1 VAETESVQRQR
12 WWHWLVPITLL
23 SPRVQVLLVSRL
35 LSELGMATLTY
46 GAMVHLAREG
56 AEQIEIT
63 LVSTAG
69 AIAALIFGLRGGI
82 IADSVS
88 RRVALALAYLAQ
100 AALCIVIPLQFGVS
114 FVSLLVLVFS
124 VRILTQVV
132 SPAVKAAVVLVA
144 SATEVGTAITLLAMA
159 GGVGSGVGT
168 AILAPTL
175 IKLVDIRWLL
185 YLVGVIL
192 LLAAIRT
199 LRLPSERETDA
210 RDADGEER
218 ERLSILGAGR
228 WLVANPALATVIVSG
243 AIVAVLNDIFE
254 SLQPVYVRDEL
265 NTDPANAIYVF
276 APGLVGVI
284 AAVILSPLLVRWP
297 GERWLIG
304 LSVVCMSVGLIL
316 LGVINRIDGALA
328 PYNPLG
334 AFNRF
339 GLHLSDAVLAAGLV
353 AILVKFGASAAT
365 TAAQAFINRQVDYG
379 QQGGAFGMQTL
390 VQNGIG
396 VGGTLVAGA
405 VAQRYGT
412 PVVFLVAPLVIVVV
426 VTLIVRTGR
435 REETPKALSS

>member
-1 VAETESVQRQR
+1 MAEDIVRQR

-23 SPRVQVLLVSRL
+23 TPRVQVLLVSRL

-46 GAMVHLAREG
+46 GTMVYLAREG

-63 LVSTAG
+63 LISTAG
-69 AIAALIFGLRGGI
+69 AVAAMIFGLRGGI

-88 RRVALALAYLAQ
+88 RRVALAIAYLAQ
-100 AALCIVIPLQFGVS
+100 AVLCVVVPYQFGVS
-114 FVSLLVLVFS
+114 FISLLVLVFS

-144 SATEVGTAITLLAMA
+144 TATEVGTAITLLAMA
-159 GGVGSGVGT
+159 GGIGSGIGT
-168 AILAPTL
+168 AVLAPTL
-175 IKLVDIRWLL
+175 IKLIDIRWML
-185 YLVGVIL
+185 YVVGVIL

-199 LRLPSERETDA
+199 LKLPSERTSFEGDPA
-210 RDADGEER
+210 SEER

-284 AAVILSPLLVRWP
+284 VAVVLSPLLVRWP

-304 LSVVCMSVGLIL
+304 LSVVCMSIGLVLLGLIQ
-316 LGVINRIDGALA
+316 RIDTALA
-328 PYNPLG
+328 PLNPLG
-334 AFNRF
+334 ALDRF
-339 GLHLSDAVLAAGLV
+339 GLELSDAVLAAGLV
-353 AILVKFGASAAT
+353 AVLVKFGASAAT
-365 TAAQAFINRQVDYG
+365 TAAQAFINRQVSYG
-379 QQGGAFGMQTL
+379 RQGGAFGMQSL
-390 VQNGIG
+390 VQNAIG
-396 VGGTLVAGA
+396 VLGTLLAGA

-412 PVVFLVAPLVIVVV
+412 PVVFLLAPLVILVVV
-426 VTLIVRTGR
+426 GLIVRPGR
-435 REETPKALSS
+435 REEQSDSADS